1 MQIFT
6 DRTMAA
12 LQAGLSGEAQRQRA
26 TSDNIANVNTPGYRA
41 KRVDFESSLSQALDR
56 KGNSTVSIERSLA
69 EPWAS
74 LNGNTVSLEAETAVL
89 VKSGLHYE
97 ALVSAVNHR
106 FSVTSTAI
114 GVK

>member
-12 LQAGLSGEAQRQRA
+12 LQASLTGEAQRQRV
-26 TSDNIANVNTPGYRA
+26 TSDNIANVNTPGYHA
-41 KRVDFESSLSQALDR
+41 KRVDFESSLARALDR
-56 KGNSTVSIERSLA
+56 KAASTVSIEQSTA
-69 EPWAS
+69 EPWLS

-106 FSVTSTAI
+106 FTVTSTAI
-114 GVK
+114 GGK